1 MIQIKQL
8 FLKIYLKMKTWL
20 TKILIKNKIIQEIIY
35 LKIVLLKKKTYL
47 NQYCKSYKAKKQI
60 KMKLKKLFIN

>member
-20 TKILIKNKIIQEIIY
+20 TTIQIKIKIIQEIIY

-47 NQYCKSYKAKKQI
+47 SQNCKTYKAKKQF